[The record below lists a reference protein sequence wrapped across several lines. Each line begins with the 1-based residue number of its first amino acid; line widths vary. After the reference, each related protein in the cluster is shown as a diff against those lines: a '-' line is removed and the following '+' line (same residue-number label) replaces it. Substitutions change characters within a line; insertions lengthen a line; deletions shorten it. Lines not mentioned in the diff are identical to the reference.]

1 MSYTIDQIYK
11 DLWPPALSRSFVC
24 ITLFVRIA
32 ITIIA
37 GIPAPASSRISTLL
51 DWKYQTNITKECTTL
66 HGVNNYLI
74 IYVYSENL
82 IVVFMK
88 WITFSALIASQV
100 AYSHTASKHSKSG
113 VCSGRVCVLAVFT
126 SPQMTNVHKYLLVW
140 ISFTTRMCGWCL
152 IIDMIIS

>member
-11 DLWPPALSRSFVC
+11 DLWPPAFSRSSVC

-32 ITIIA
+32 ITTIA
-37 GIPAPASSRISTLL
+37 IIPALAWSRISTLL
-51 DWKYQTNITKECTTL
+51 DWKYQTNITKEYRSL
-66 HGVNNYLI
+66 QGVNNYLI

-113 VCSGRVCVLAVFT
+113 VCSGRACVLAVFT
-126 SPQMTNVHKYLLVW
+126 PPRLTNVHKYLLVW
-140 ISFTTRMCGWCL
+140 ISFTTRMWGWCL
-152 IIDMIIS
+152 FIDMIIS